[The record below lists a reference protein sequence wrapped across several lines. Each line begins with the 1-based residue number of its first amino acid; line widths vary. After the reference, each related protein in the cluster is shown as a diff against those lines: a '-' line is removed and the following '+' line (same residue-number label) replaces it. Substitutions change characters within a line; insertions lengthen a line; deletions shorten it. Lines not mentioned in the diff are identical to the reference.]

1 MYYPYFRGKQYELI
15 TIRETAELMAKSGFV
30 PIIEP
35 VRAEMAGLRKTLDEI
50 RGAKGSGILIANP
63 RHGDFSDNG
72 ADLGAFLND
81 ELTLTDRLS
90 LGLILDESMTAS
102 DVKKACERLTDENIV
117 LIHAG
122 FSDAKSLSADPA
134 ITANVTTHVFLET
147 VCGKLYRR
155 HFKQHQSKVLI
166 RDGFERRTNRDHPD
180 VSEFFSDLHI
190 TYEEENM
197 DGFGDFLIVGDEY
210 LEGGGPAYTIAI
222 HLTFIDNERDE
233 AMYVSHFKSDRQD
246 TPTDPAG
253 KFAEALS
260 KLIDVLDSGR
270 SKFAETSAIKEFRD
284 LHARGHYPGLG
295 YVKKLSMKHHI
306 ETLARFLVDQP
317 AG

>member
-15 TIRETAELMAKSGFV
+15 TIRETAMLMAQAEFV

-35 VRAEMAGLRKTLDEI
+35 VRSEIAGLRKTFDAI
-50 RGAKGSGILIANP
+50 RGAEGSAIVIANP
-63 RHGDFSDNG
+63 QHGEFSDNG
-72 ADLGAFLND
+72 ADLAAFLKN
-81 ELTLTDRLS
+81 EFTTTDRLS
-90 LGLILDESMTAS
+90 VGLLLDESMKAD
-102 DVKKACERLTDENIV
+102 DVREACGRHGDANV
-117 LIHAG
+117 ALIHAG
-122 FSDAKSLSADPA
+122 YSDAKSLMANPAD
-134 ITANVTTHVFLET
+134 TANVTTDVFLES

-155 HFKQHQSKVLI
+155 HFKEHPSKILI
-166 RDGFERRTNRDHPD
+166 RDGFERRRNRDHPD
-180 VSEFFSDLHI
+180 GAEFFSDLHI

-253 KFAEALS
+253 KFAEALK
-260 KLIDVLDSGR
+260 KLVDVLDSGR
-270 SKFAETSAIKEFRD
+270 SKFEETSAITEFRD

-306 ETLARFLVDQP
+306 ETLAGFLANQ
-317 AG
+317 